1 MQYRKARLDE
11 VQEVA
16 QVCADAFEDYP
27 YLSMIASNLKNPEQ
41 YKEFVL
47 ALQEVLV
54 RLAIKRDSCL
64 VAEKDGRIVAAAIL
78 QHQTISMLN
87 YLQNGA
93 TKLFS
98 FISIT
103 KLFKYF
109 NFVEESERH
118 LEDSA
123 EYDWYLMM
131 LAVTPDYQRKGIWSR
146 LLL

>member
-54 RLAIKRDSCL
+54 RLAIKQDSCL

-87 YLQNGA
+87 YLQNGG
-93 TKLFS
+93 TKLFR

-103 KLFKYF
+103 KLFK
-109 NFVEESERH
+109 
-118 LEDSA
+118 
-123 EYDWYLMM
+123 
-131 LAVTPDYQRKGIWSR
+131 
-146 LLL
+146 

>member
-54 RLAIKRDSCL
+54 RLAIKQDSCL
-64 VAEKDGRIVAAAIL
+64 VAERTVALLRQLFYSIRRFLCLIIFKMGRP
-78 QHQTISMLN
+78 S
-87 YLQNGA
+87 
-93 TKLFS
+93 FS
-98 FISIT
+98 V
-103 KLFKYF
+103 L
-109 NFVEESERH
+109 
-118 LEDSA
+118 
-123 EYDWYLMM
+123 
-131 LAVTPDYQRKGIWSR
+131 
-146 LLL
+146 